1 MKNIEKSCCFT
12 GHRPE
17 KLNMSETEVKE
28 KIRNEIVKAIQ
39 DGFITFISGMARG
52 IDIWAAEI
60 VLQEKKNNPHIKL
73 LCAVPYNGF
82 EKSWS
87 ESEKNNY
94 NNIIENADYVKFV
107 CEHYSRQCFQIR
119 NVYMVDLSERVIA
132 AYNGIAGGTRNTIK
146 YAEKK
151 NVEVVNVLI

>member
-1 MKNIEKSCCFT
+1 
-12 GHRPE
+12 
-17 KLNMSETEVKE
+17 MSETEVKE